1 MTNDTTP
8 STAPVA
14 PSDHRDYIIFIIFI
28 AILGSF
34 SSLVNDMYLPAIPQM
49 MRQYHTTPSMTQ
61 LGISAT
67 MLGLGI
73 GSVLWGSLSDRYGR
87 RRILLISLAI
97 FVIGTLC
104 AIFSPSIQL
113 FDASRLIQ
121 GIGAGGS
128 MVLSYSIPADRY
140 TGRNLAV
147 IMSIVGALN
156 GFVPAGAPL
165 VGGFMTD
172 DIGWKGIFIVLLIIG
187 VLMWIWTTRRPESL
201 PPSRRLQATGL
212 KSYIHAY
219 SGLMHNRRF
228 MTYVLTKSIAI
239 GLLFSYI
246 SSSPFIIQTHYGVTP
261 SHFGMVLGGNAFAL
275 IIGSMM
281 VARAKVIKHSLVCGG
296 TVMCLGAI
304 AEAII
309 LWIDGG
315 IIAYEIAII
324 PMLFGSG
331 MVFASSNSLA
341 MEEGRSDA
349 GSASAILNV
358 IKYLFAA
365 IVTPLAGLGDIMH
378 STAIVFLAVAAISA
392 LFIIAVSRLT
402 PIPTPVSY
410 THLTLPTI
418 A

>member
-1 MTNDTTP
+1 MTNDSTP
-8 STAPVA
+8 SAAPA
-14 PSDHRDYIIFIIFI
+14 ATPFDRRGYIIFIIFI

-34 SSLVNDMYLPAIPQM
+34 SSLVNDMYLPAIPRM
-49 MRQYHTTPSMTQ
+49 MRQFHTSPSMTQ

-87 RRILLISLAI
+87 KHILLISLGV
-97 FVIGTLC
+97 FVVGTLLS
-104 AIFSPSIQL
+104 ILSPTILL
-113 FDASRLIQ
+113 FDACRLLQ

-140 TGRNLAV
+140 TGRRLAV

-165 VGGFMTD
+165 VGGFLTD
-172 DIGWKGIFIVLLIIG
+172 DIGWKGIFIVLLVIG

-201 PPSRRLQATGL
+201 PPARRLHATGL
-212 KSYIHAY
+212 RSYLRAY
-219 SGLMHNRRF
+219 SGLIQNRRF

-246 SSSPFIIQTHYGVTP
+246 SSSPFILQTHYGITP
-261 SHFGMVLGGNAFAL
+261 SHFGMVLGANALAL
-275 IIGSMM
+275 VFGSML
-281 VARAKVIKHSLVCGG
+281 VAKLKVIKHSLVIGG
-296 TVMCLGAI
+296 AVMCIGAV
-304 AEAII
+304 AEAVI

-315 IIAYEIAII
+315 LIAYEIAIV

-331 MVFASSNSLA
+331 MVFASSNALA

-392 LFIIAVSRLT
+392 YFIIAVNRLT
-402 PIPTPVSY
+402 P
-410 THLTLPTI
+410 LP
-418 A
+418 AMQKK

>member
-1 MTNDTTP
+1 
-8 STAPVA
+8 
-14 PSDHRDYIIFIIFI
+14 
-28 AILGSF
+28 
-34 SSLVNDMYLPAIPQM
+34 
-49 MRQYHTTPSMTQ
+49 
-61 LGISAT
+61 
-67 MLGLGI
+67 
-73 GSVLWGSLSDRYGR
+73 
-87 RRILLISLAI
+87 
-97 FVIGTLC
+97 
-104 AIFSPSIQL
+104 
-113 FDASRLIQ
+113 
-121 GIGAGGS
+121 
-128 MVLSYSIPADRY
+128 
-140 TGRNLAV
+140 
-147 IMSIVGALN
+147 
-156 GFVPAGAPL
+156 
-165 VGGFMTD
+165 
-172 DIGWKGIFIVLLIIG
+172 
-187 VLMWIWTTRRPESL
+187 
-201 PPSRRLQATGL
+201 
-212 KSYIHAY
+212 
-219 SGLMHNRRF
+219 
-228 MTYVLTKSIAI
+228 
-239 GLLFSYI
+239 
-246 SSSPFIIQTHYGVTP
+246 
-261 SHFGMVLGGNAFAL
+261 MVLGGNAFAL

-402 PIPTPVSY
+402 PIPTLQK
-410 THLTLPTI
+410 H
-418 A
+418 